1 MADRVMLV
9 RHVARPEAIRAA
21 ESVRTELEALGIE
34 VVTEGAAADIDLVL
48 AMGGDGTFLAA
59 ASHARQRDVPLL
71 GVNAGHMGFLTQL
84 SKRGV
89 GEVAARIAEGDYRV
103 ESRMT
108 LDVRVDRP
116 DGTAASD
123 WALNEAVVMHT
134 DVAHPVHFA
143 LIVDGQEVST
153 YGADGMIVSTPTGS
167 TAYSFSAGGPV
178 VWPDTEAVIVAR
190 PLVLGPS
197 SCLQIVVLHDMW
209 TAPEMWCDGLRR
221 EEVPAGSTVT
231 ARVGSRP
238 VRLVRVDDTPFSAR
252 LVTKFNLPVGG
263 WRGTDA

>member
-1 MADRVMLV
+1 
-9 RHVARPEAIRAA
+9 
-21 ESVRTELEALGIE
+21 
-34 VVTEGAAADIDLVL
+34 
-48 AMGGDGTFLAA
+48 
-59 ASHARQRDVPLL
+59 
-71 GVNAGHMGFLTQL
+71 
-84 SKRGV
+84 
-89 GEVAARIAEGDYRV
+89 
-103 ESRMT
+103 
-108 LDVRVDRP
+108 
-116 DGTAASD
+116 
-123 WALNEAVVMHT
+123 MHT

-178 VWPDTEAVIVAR
+178 VWPDTEAVIVAPLAAHGLFTR

>member
-48 AMGGDGTFLAA
+48 AMGGDG
-59 ASHARQRDVPLL
+59 
-71 GVNAGHMGFLTQL
+71 
-84 SKRGV
+84 
-89 GEVAARIAEGDYRV
+89 
-103 ESRMT
+103 
-108 LDVRVDRP
+108 
-116 DGTAASD
+116 
-123 WALNEAVVMHT
+123 
-134 DVAHPVHFA
+134 
-143 LIVDGQEVST
+143 
-153 YGADGMIVSTPTGS
+153 
-167 TAYSFSAGGPV
+167 
-178 VWPDTEAVIVAR
+178 
-190 PLVLGPS
+190 
-197 SCLQIVVLHDMW
+197 
-209 TAPEMWCDGLRR
+209 LRR

>member
-178 VWPDTEAVIVAR
+178 VWPDTEAVIVAPLAAHGLFTR

-238 VRLVRVDDTPFSAR
+238 AR
-252 LVTKFNLPVGG
+252 LVAKFDLPVGG